1 MKNSET
7 FQGILWNWFN
17 KCVIILAAVAAIC
30 LGASL
35 LYSIVTV
42 RVLDASIRSMEE
54 LARHDQAS
62 LGKSVKYRWNVL
74 SGVGEECRQMEF
86 ETVSQVLDL
95 LRMNEQ
101 GLDCADL
108 ALVDENGELYSASP
122 FPVSREEAIAALCRA
137 GEKQF
142 VTWQDGKDGDAP
154 YLLFGV
160 RLTPFTVEGK
170 TFTDI
175 VCWFNM
181 EGLAEELKIDSY
193 GGAGYSGVIDREG
206 NYIVS
211 MDRSNGL
218 RIRSNFYTDLE
229 DHGVCKEFSATD
241 IEGKM
246 QRNETFTASFRT
258 ELGDTL
264 INFTPVEDVDW
275 YFIMSVPQSVFEA
288 QSIEILRVVL
298 AIVILMVVALC
309 LLLFLILR
317 SRQADAQAHLK
328 QLHWEELSE
337 ALSMAEQANRAKT
350 TFLNNMSHDIRTPMN
365 AIIGFT
371 SLAVTHIDE
380 KEQVRDY
387 LEKISQSSSHLLSLI
402 NDVLDMSRIESGKM
416 VIEEKPENLAEILH
430 NIRNIIQT
438 DIYSK
443 QLDLYMD
450 AVNVTDE
457 DIFCDKLRLNQIL
470 LNLLSNAMKFTSPGG
485 SISVRLVEKES
496 SRPGYGDYQLSVK
509 DTGIGMSE
517 EFAATIFEPFT
528 RERTSTV
535 SGIQG
540 TGLGMSITKNIVDMM
555 EGQIQVRSR
564 KGEGTEFIVSLSF
577 RLQDGRRD
585 PEPIVS
591 LEGFHALVVD
601 DGMDSCQSVC
611 QMLRKT
617 GLRAEWTMYGKE
629 AVARTKEALEIGD
642 SYRIYIIDWLMPDLS
657 GLETARQIRKLVG
670 EEAPIILL
678 SAYDWTD
685 IEKEAREAGVTGFIS
700 KPLFQSELNRTLMRL
715 CGEAAE
721 EEIPEQPEETV
732 SFEGRRILLVEDNEL
747 NREIATEILQ
757 DVGFV
762 IETAENGQEAV
773 EAVKGSDPGYFDAV
787 LMDVQMP
794 VMNGYEA
801 SRAIRTLDNPDLA
814 NILII
819 PMTANAFEEDRKT
832 ALEAGMNA
840 HVGKPIDVPS
850 LMEVLKEFLK

>member
-1 MKNSET
+1 MKNSGT
-7 FQGILWNWFN
+7 AHGALWNWF
-17 KCVIILAAVAAIC
+17 KKILMILAAVAAIC
-30 LGASL
+30 LGAGL
-35 LYSIVTV
+35 LYSMVTV

-54 LARHDQAS
+54 LARHDEAS

-74 SGVGEECRQMEF
+74 AGIGAECRQMGI
-86 ETVSQVLDL
+86 ETVDEMLAL

-101 GLDCADL
+101 SLDCTDL
-108 ALVDENGELYSASP
+108 ALVDENGEICSDSVLS
-122 FPVSREEAIAALCRA
+122 FRQKDIAALCRA
-137 GEKQF
+137 SEDRF
-142 VTWQDGKDGDAP
+142 VTWQDGQGGDAP
-154 YLLFGV
+154 HLLFGV
-160 RLTPFTVEGK
+160 RLTPFTVEGR
-170 TFTDI
+170 TFTNI
-175 VCWFNM
+175 VCRFDM
-181 EGLAEELKIDSY
+181 LGLAEELKIDSY
-193 GGAGYSGVIDREG
+193 GGAGGSGVVDEDG

-211 MDRSNGL
+211 LDRSSNL
-218 RIRSNFYTDLE
+218 QVRSNFYTDLE
-229 DHGVCKEFSATD
+229 AYSVCKDLSITD
-241 IEGKM
+241 IKEKM
-246 QRNETFTASFRT
+246 QRGETFTASFRT
-258 ELGDTL
+258 KSGDTL
-264 INFTPVEDVDW
+264 INFTPMEDVNW
-275 YFIMSVPQSVFEA
+275 YFIMSVAQSVFET
-288 QSIEILRVVL
+288 QSMEILRIVL
-298 AIVILMVVALC
+298 AIVIVMVVALC
-309 LLLFLILR
+309 LLLFLTLR
-317 SRQADAQAHLK
+317 SRQAAVQAQMK

-387 LEKISQSSSHLLSLI
+387 LEKINQSSSHLLSLI

-416 VIEEKPENLAEILH
+416 VIEEKPENLAEILN

-443 QLDLYMD
+443 QLELYMD

-470 LNLLSNAMKFTSPGG
+470 LNLLSNAMKFTPPGG

-496 SRPGYGDYQLSVK
+496 GRPGYGDYRLSVK

-555 EGQIQVRSR
+555 DGQIQVHSR
-564 KGEGTEFIVSLSF
+564 KGEGTEFIVDLSF
-577 RLQDGRRD
+577 RLQDGCRD
-585 PEPIVS
+585 PGPIVS
-591 LEGFHALVVD
+591 LAGFHALVVD
-601 DGMDSCQSVC
+601 DDMDSCQSVS
-611 QMLRKT
+611 QMLRKA

-642 SYRIYIIDWLMPDLS
+642 SYKIYIIDWLMPDL
-657 GLETARQIRKLVG
+657 GGMETARQIRKMVG

-715 CGEAAE
+715 CGETAE
-721 EEIPEQPEETV
+721 EETPEQKETV

-773 EAVKGSDPGYFDAV
+773 EIVRHAAPGYFDAV

-801 SRAIRTLDNPDLA
+801 CKAIRALEDPELA

-819 PMTANAFEEDRKT
+819 AMTANAFEEDRQN

-850 LMEVLKEFLK
+850 LMEVLAKFLK